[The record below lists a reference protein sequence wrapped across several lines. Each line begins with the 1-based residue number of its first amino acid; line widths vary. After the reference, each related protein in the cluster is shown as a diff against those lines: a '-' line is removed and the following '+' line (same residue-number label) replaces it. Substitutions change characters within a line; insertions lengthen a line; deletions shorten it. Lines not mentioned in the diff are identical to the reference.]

1 LYLQEQQLASVK
13 KLSRAEEQLSA
24 VKAQRP
30 GSTVSQKA
38 AMQQRLQEATQEV
51 QAAAAAAQKAS
62 QQLEVVAAEKD
73 KVQQELQAIRQ
84 QLESA
89 PLAKQHADLYSKLVV
104 SWATPA
110 ACYHFCLLTRLRSSH
125 TRALAKQHADMYSKL
140 VASRIRT
147 LQYNTLHAPLDQG

>member
-1 LYLQEQQLASVK
+1 MFIFNHLQEQQLASVK
-13 KLSRAEEQLSA
+13 KLSHAEEQLSA

-38 AMQQRLQEATQEV
+38 ALQQRLQEATQEV

-62 QQLEVVAAEKD
+62 QQLEIVAAEKD

-84 QLESA
+84 QLEAA

-104 SWATPA
+104 SCTSSCMPSF
-110 ACYHFCLLTRLRSSH
+110 ACVC
-125 TRALAKQHADMYSKL
+125 
-140 VASRIRT
+140 
-147 LQYNTLHAPLDQG
+147 